1 MDGGSHR
8 QSGVRGTGGTRRAA
22 LLTLSGAGALVLGA
36 CGAGQAPGGAGAG
49 TPDGAGG
56 TPGPRITQPTTLVYW
71 TNLSG
76 ADGAK
81 MKELAERYQT
91 EAPLVT
97 VEQIQGVT
105 PYFDKVLAAVAGGT
119 PPDVLGTRMPYVP
132 FLAESGVLADL
143 SAREI
148 QQLGLRAD
156 DFEPAVWRSGEW
168 KGKRYSIPMDL
179 NGHMLL
185 YSEAAVRDL
194 GGNPAQ
200 PPASWQDWQ
209 TWTTQLTRNEA
220 HGTTFD
226 YAGEALVV
234 QLMHHLA
241 QQGGAVFDPDG
252 RKAAFNNPKGV
263 AALTLLA
270 EIYQRAAL
278 PLATPQGQGPLDWLE
293 QRKLASWLNG
303 PWNLN
308 RLARPESPA
317 AADLRISLAPQ
328 FDPRKPAWTMQGFQ
342 LTLPRQPKPDEARR
356 GAAFSLIGSLFGKG
370 FEWSLAGKLPVSKKV
385 LASDAFQKSTDPV
398 ITHLKLWEKY
408 LPQAVMI
415 ESHPRWVDATNALH
429 PELSKALKK
438 ELSPQ
443 SAIQE
448 AERAVNAVL
457 GA

>member
-1 MDGGSHR
+1 
-8 QSGVRGTGGTRRAA
+8 V
-22 LLTLSGAGALVLGA
+22 
-36 CGAGQAPGGAGAG
+36 
-49 TPDGAGG
+49 
-56 TPGPRITQPTTLVYW
+56 TQPTTLVYW

-76 ADGAK
+76 ADGSK

-91 EAPLVT
+91 ETPLVT

-105 PYFDKVLAAVAGGT
+105 PYFDKVLAAVAAGT

-143 SAREI
+143 SAREV
-148 QQLGLRAD
+148 QQLGLRPD

-185 YSEAAVRDL
+185 YSQTAVRDL

-220 HGTTFD
+220 YGTSFD

-241 QQGGAVFDPDG
+241 QQGGSVFDPDG
-252 RKAAFNNPKGV
+252 RRAAFNTPKGV
-263 AALTLLA
+263 AALTLLTDV
-270 EIYQRAAL
+270 YQRAGL
-278 PLATPQGQGPLDWLE
+278 PLAVPPGQGPLDLLE

-317 AADLRISLAPQ
+317 AADLRVALAPQ
-328 FDPRKPAWTMQGFQ
+328 FDPRKPAWTVQGFQ

-356 GAAFSLIGSLFGKG
+356 TAAFSLISSLFGRA
-370 FEWSLAGKLPVSKKV
+370 FEWSLAGKLPVSKRV

-398 ITHLKLWEKY
+398 IGHLKLWEKY
-408 LPQAVMI
+408 LPNAVMI

-443 SAIQE
+443 SAIGE